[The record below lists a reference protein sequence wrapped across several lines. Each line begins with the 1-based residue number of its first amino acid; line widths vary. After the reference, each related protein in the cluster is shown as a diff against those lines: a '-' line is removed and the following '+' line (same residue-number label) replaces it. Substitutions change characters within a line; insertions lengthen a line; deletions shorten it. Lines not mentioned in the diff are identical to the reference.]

1 VKGRNSQKLITRL
14 EKIEIGERQTSS
26 SYWRM
31 RTKSSQISFFS
42 LLLFLSSF
50 LSSDQVGERETTLKM
65 SSWFFPFDPSLLL
78 RRAFSELLSSNH
90 NFFVLFTGKCCL
102 DGARRVFFCNEENH
116 MSCTFMRNEEKN
128 IWKWMWERKW
138 NKTKFNC
145 RQFRCFIFF
154 VLLINKNSSISFD
167 VSSLLFCCCYIGPEE
182 SDITCWVLEE
192 IKKKL
197 NHWLI
202 KIENWDDEMMK
213 NREKA
218 S

>member
-90 NFFVLFTGKCCL
+90 NFCFLFTGKCCL
-102 DGARRVFFCNEENH
+102 DGARRVFFCFGLNKCQRQWGKSYELH
-116 MSCTFMRNEEKN
+116 IYEK
-128 IWKWMWERKW
+128 W
-138 NKTKFNC
+138 
-145 RQFRCFIFF
+145 
-154 VLLINKNSSISFD
+154 
-167 VSSLLFCCCYIGPEE
+167 
-182 SDITCWVLEE
+182 
-192 IKKKL
+192 
-197 NHWLI
+197 
-202 KIENWDDEMMK
+202 
-213 NREKA
+213 REKYMKMNVRKKMK
-218 S
+218 